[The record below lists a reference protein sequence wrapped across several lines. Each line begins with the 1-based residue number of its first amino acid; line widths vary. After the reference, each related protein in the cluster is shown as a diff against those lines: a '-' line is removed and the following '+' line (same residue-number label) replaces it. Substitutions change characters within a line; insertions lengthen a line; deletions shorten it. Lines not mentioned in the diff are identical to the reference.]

1 MADHNEFGKIA
12 EDLAVD
18 FLVKAEYKILAR
30 NFRYLK
36 AEIDIIAEKQNQIII
51 IEVKARNTDA
61 FLEPQEAVNKKKI
74 KLLISAANY
83 FVEENNINKEVRF
96 DIISVLPNHQKTLEI
111 NHIIDAFQSFEIY
124 SLDRKEYRQ
133 IYNRLPIIV
142 CYISVYY
149 HQNQYYFIST
159 HPILPPAFP
168 VG

>member
-36 AEIDIIAEKQNQIII
+36 AEIDIIAEKENQIII

-96 DIISVLPNHQKTLEI
+96 DIISVLPDETGKLKISHLE
-111 NHIIDAFQSFEIY
+111 DAFE
-124 SLDRKEYRQ
+124 
-133 IYNRLPIIV
+133 
-142 CYISVYY
+142 
-149 HQNQYYFIST
+149 
-159 HPILPPAFP
+159 AFDAN
-168 VG
+168 